1 MASGDNHQP
10 WGYSHFNQNGP
21 EPGQGPFVNSSFGAP
36 AGGGLDDNPYS
47 VAHGHQW
54 QPQESHFLQ
63 ENGYSSFQPQHHS
76 QHQHQPQAQDQGQA
90 YQVQGFTG
98 SNPHIASHQQPQAYS
113 HPAQISLDGQQE
125 LAWDYDFGFEPNPL
139 TNMSYGSGLQHGSHP
154 NGLPG
159 SFAQE
164 MPTTLAQQ
172 HQYLAEPSGGRNY
185 SPGQQVSSNARS
197 PQQHPPQ
204 PVVQQMNQR
213 HTHAM
218 EYQQPSMSQQQ
229 HQQQEHQ
236 QQQQQQQHPH
246 SHQQH
251 QHQAH
256 QQQQPAIIQHPQVN
270 PLQNGN
276 QQPNQPQT
284 MSFQQ
289 QAPRV
294 GTPQSLATNTQLRQ
308 SPFSGHQMPSISMQ
322 QGQFGVQNGRA
333 SPAVPFSAPQQMSA
347 SKAQPVLSNPP
358 TTQSRFMPQQ
368 ANLQQAMSS
377 QTMPAPRPTASP
389 LSMNNPTPMQ
399 NIKPKIQQTMQQY
412 VQPVQ
417 PNVQPNIQPNAQ
429 PSAQQNAQ
437 PIVQQRANVPAQSPA
452 PFQQAAVGG
461 LAPPRVIR
469 QDDKAIPSVRSRY
482 IGFSL
487 APPADLEDSS
497 EQETPVGELRDP
509 DEITSGPLD
518 YRFPIL
524 GNTFRPLASSI
535 IQEWS
540 KAMDKDDSAGQND
553 QEQRLKQHFGGAV
566 PTHYAERMRET
577 AAVKEKASRKPGPK
591 RSKTRPTDEAD
602 AAEWDSIGVVYLTK
616 PNPSGTEIGA
626 AVAAYGKLIRGLTSE
641 FQTTKQKLK
650 SAKEGD
656 AAALKEKVARRLEI
670 IYRAVEGANKWGDH
684 QVLANLG
691 GNQKLISDF
700 VTCLIHANNS
710 ADHNGKAA
718 KAVLRLMSEVTTMEK
733 EFLMT
738 NLQFAKISKK
748 FESKGD
754 ADVKELVKKIKE
766 NLKTKEEV
774 MKDGQLDGV
783 EGTSTPDP
791 PNAPYKGVPAP
802 SGAAAD
808 GPKKKIPSTTS
819 AKVPPNVSSAKRP
832 RDEETDTKSVKRVA
846 AEPSISQANLPGNKP
861 APSKVVVPPST
872 TTPQPK
878 LFSGSGM
885 LGAKAKLASKSTA
898 KAPIVKPEGGAS
910 KTEVKKEGG
919 PPRPDVTKTR
929 KAEAAKEDAPATS
942 KFGGIGSLLDEI
954 SKPKAA
960 GRTTPEKESKVK
972 KDETPEERAR
982 RLRKEKRRHLRV
994 TWKEDDA
1001 LTEVRVFHRES
1012 LEDEGRAS
1020 NMIRDARDDRSEGM
1034 VLKQGLQGG
1043 TQLEDED
1050 EEDELPYRPWFEPPA
1065 INFSSIPQDRRDK
1078 QFVTRGGL
1086 ALFETEQQK
1095 AIAER
1100 ESKELMVVYT
1110 DPSDIPATPKS
1121 PHAKP
1126 QEDTEMQS
1134 GAVTTLPQDDP
1145 QLAEIHLRWNEAS
1158 SRGLSW
1164 ARLNALRR
1172 AQKGQGPLSGA
1183 AGQLNMHSS
1192 APGAFDS
1199 TATVLHQNMSKE
1211 DQVFALLNSEQV
1223 KKWRDP
1229 NPYDPANPKTRRR
1242 FDYADP
1248 AIQPAAD
1255 LVEDV
1260 AEMLKG
1266 KPAPPTEPPEWMRH
1280 DAAKV
1285 AEWWHGYNKDRQR
1298 VEQRAQQQQAVQP
1311 AAAQQHQVPS
1321 AAQGST
1327 DQQAAAWAAYYA
1339 QLQQYQAHQAQSASQ
1354 TPYAQAYDPYQ
1365 QVAQPIQQQSAPGQ
1379 AAGES
1384 NAQLQ
1389 AVLAALSATPAQSQ
1403 PQPAQAAAD
1412 PHLQALLASLSGTS
1426 TAQQQPQHAAPNP
1439 TDPDYMAY
1447 IMSLAAGQAPDQSQR
1462 VQQPA
1467 PSGQPVDDD
1476 RDYDRDRDADH
1487 SGRRDKGR
1495 GGKHVNNVPR
1505 GINPNKIGTKPCTFW
1520 AKGMC
1525 SKGDSCTFRHD

>member
-1 MASGDNHQP
+1 M
-10 WGYSHFNQNGP
+10 
-21 EPGQGPFVNSSFGAP
+21 
-36 AGGGLDDNPYS
+36 
-47 VAHGHQW
+47 
-54 QPQESHFLQ
+54 
-63 ENGYSSFQPQHHS
+63 
-76 QHQHQPQAQDQGQA
+76 
-90 YQVQGFTG
+90 
-98 SNPHIASHQQPQAYS
+98 
-113 HPAQISLDGQQE
+113 
-125 LAWDYDFGFEPNPL
+125 
-139 TNMSYGSGLQHGSHP
+139 
-154 NGLPG
+154 
-159 SFAQE
+159 
-164 MPTTLAQQ
+164 
-172 HQYLAEPSGGRNY
+172 
-185 SPGQQVSSNARS
+185 
-197 PQQHPPQ
+197 
-204 PVVQQMNQR
+204 
-213 HTHAM
+213 
-218 EYQQPSMSQQQ
+218 
-229 HQQQEHQ
+229 
-236 QQQQQQQHPH
+236 
-246 SHQQH
+246 
-251 QHQAH
+251 
-256 QQQQPAIIQHPQVN
+256 
-270 PLQNGN
+270 
-276 QQPNQPQT
+276 
-284 MSFQQ
+284 
-289 QAPRV
+289 
-294 GTPQSLATNTQLRQ
+294 
-308 SPFSGHQMPSISMQ
+308 
-322 QGQFGVQNGRA
+322 
-333 SPAVPFSAPQQMSA
+333 
-347 SKAQPVLSNPP
+347 
-358 TTQSRFMPQQ
+358 
-368 ANLQQAMSS
+368 
-377 QTMPAPRPTASP
+377 
-389 LSMNNPTPMQ
+389 
-399 NIKPKIQQTMQQY
+399 
-412 VQPVQ
+412 
-417 PNVQPNIQPNAQ
+417 
-429 PSAQQNAQ
+429 
-437 PIVQQRANVPAQSPA
+437 
-452 PFQQAAVGG
+452 
-461 LAPPRVIR
+461 
-469 QDDKAIPSVRSRY
+469 RSRY
-482 IGFSL
+482 IGFTF
-487 APPADLEDSS
+487 APPADLEDGP
-497 EQETPVGELRDP
+497 EQETPIDDLRDP
-509 DEITSGPLD
+509 EEIIGGPID
-518 YRFPIL
+518 YRFPAL
-524 GNTFRPLASSI
+524 GNILRPLASSI

-540 KAMDKDDSAGQND
+540 RAVDKDDSAGQND
-553 QEQRLKQHFGGAV
+553 QEQRLRQHFGGAV
-566 PTHYAERMRET
+566 PTHYTERMRET
-577 AAVKEKASRKPGPK
+577 AAAKEKATRKPGPK

-616 PNPSGTEIGA
+616 QNPSGTEIGA
-626 AVAAYGKLIRGLTSE
+626 AVAAYGKLIRGLTGE

-656 AAALKEKVARRLEI
+656 ASALREKVARRLEI

-774 MKDGQLDGV
+774 LKDGQLDGV

-791 PNAPYKGVPAP
+791 PAVPSKSVPAP
-802 SGAAAD
+802 SSAAAD
-808 GPKKKIPSTTS
+808 ATKKKVPSATS
-819 AKVPPNVSSAKRP
+819 AKVPPTVPSAKRP
-832 RDEETDTKSVKRVA
+832 RDEETDTKSAKRVA
-846 AEPSISQANLPGNKP
+846 AEPPASQANLAGHKP
-861 APSKVVVPPST
+861 APSKVVAPGA
-872 TTPQPK
+872 TPAQPK

-885 LGAKAKLASKSTA
+885 LGAKAKLASKSAVKTPLA
-898 KAPIVKPEGGAS
+898 KPDGGLS

-919 PPRPDVTKTR
+919 PPRPEVTKTR
-929 KAEAAKEDAPATS
+929 KESAKDEAPAAS

-960 GRTTPEKESKVK
+960 GRITPEKESKVK

-1050 EEDELPYRPWFEPPA
+1050 EEDELPYRPWFEPPG
-1065 INFSSIPQDRRDK
+1065 INFSSIAHERQGK

-1086 ALFETEQQK
+1086 VTFETEQQK

-1110 DPSDIPATPKS
+1110 DPSDIPPTPKS
-1121 PHAKP
+1121 PHTQP
-1126 QEDTEMQS
+1126 QEDTDMQS
-1134 GAVTTLPQDDP
+1134 GTVASLPQDEP
-1145 QLAEIHLRWNEAS
+1145 QLAEIHLRWGEAS

-1172 AQKGQGPLSGA
+1172 AQKGQAPLSGA
-1183 AGQLNMHSS
+1183 AGQPNVHSNTPN
-1192 APGAFDS
+1192 ALDS
-1199 TATVLHQNMSKE
+1199 TTTAFYQNMSKG
-1211 DQVFALLNSEQV
+1211 DQVYALLTSEQV

-1229 NPYDPANPKTRRR
+1229 NPYDPANPQTRRR
-1242 FDYADP
+1242 YDYADP
-1248 AIQPAAD
+1248 GTQAAAD
-1255 LVEDV
+1255 LVEKL

-1266 KPAPPTEPPEWMRH
+1266 KPAPPAEPPEWMRH

-1311 AAAQQHQVPS
+1311 PAAAAAAAAQQHQAPS
-1321 AAQGST
+1321 AAQGPT

-1339 QLQQYQAHQAQSASQ
+1339 QLQQYQASQAQSASQ
-1354 TPYAQAYDPYQ
+1354 VPHAQAYDPYAQVTQPVQ
-1365 QVAQPIQQQSAPGQ
+1365 QGAPAQ

-1389 AVLAALSATPAQSQ
+1389 AVLAALSATPAQAQ

-1412 PHLQALLASLSGTS
+1412 SHLQALLASLGSTS

-1439 TDPDYMAY
+1439 ADPDYMAY

-1462 VQQPA
+1462 AQQPING
-1467 PSGQPVDDD
+1467 GQQADDD
-1476 RDYDRDRDADH
+1476 RDHDRDRDADH

-1495 GGKHVNNVPR
+1495 GGKHANNVPR

>member
-21 EPGQGPFVNSSFGAP
+21 EPGQGPFVNSTFGAP
-36 AGGGLDDNPYS
+36 AGGGLDDHPYS
-47 VAHGHQW
+47 VGHAHQW

-63 ENGYSSFQPQHHS
+63 ENGYPSYQPQAQHHS
-76 QHQHQPQAQDQGQA
+76 QHQQQPQTQDQGQP

-98 SNPHIASHQQPQAYS
+98 PNPHITSHQHSQTYS

-125 LAWDYDFGFEPNPL
+125 LTWDYDFGFEPNPL
-139 TNMSYGSGLQHGSHP
+139 TNISYGSGLQHGSHG
-154 NGLPG
+154 NGLAG
-159 SFAQE
+159 SFAQD

-197 PQQHPPQ
+197 PPQHPPQ

-213 HTHAM
+213 HTHTM
-218 EYQQPSMSQQQ
+218 EYQQSSMSQQQ
-229 HQQQEHQ
+229 QQHQ
-236 QQQQQQQHPH
+236 QQQQQQQ
-246 SHQQH
+246 QH
-251 QHQAH
+251 QHQQ
-256 QQQQPAIIQHPQVN
+256 QQQQPAIIQHQQVN
-270 PLQNGN
+270 AMQNGS
-276 QQPNQPQT
+276 QQPSQTQT

-294 GTPQSLATNTQLRQ
+294 GTPQSLGANTQLRQ
-308 SPFSGHQMPSISMQ
+308 SPFNGHQMSSVPMQ
-322 QGQFGVQNGRA
+322 QGQFGVQSGRG
-333 SPAVPFSAPQQMSA
+333 SPAVPFSAPQQMNA
-347 SKAQPVLSNPP
+347 PKTQPILSNPP

-389 LSMNNPTPMQ
+389 LSMNNTTPMQ
-399 NIKPKIQQTMQQY
+399 NIKPKTQQTMQQY

-417 PNVQPNIQPNAQ
+417 PSSQPD
-429 PSAQQNAQ
+429 AQ
-437 PIVQQRANVPAQSPA
+437 PIIQPRANVPTQPPA
-452 PFQQAAVGG
+452 SFQQATVGG

-487 APPADLEDSS
+487 APPADLEDGS
-497 EQETPVGELRDP
+497 EQETPIGDLRDP
-509 DEITSGPLD
+509 DEITGGPLD
-518 YRFPIL
+518 YRFPAQ
-524 GNTFRPLASSI
+524 GNLLRPLASSI

-540 KAMDKDDSAGQND
+540 RAMDKDDSTGQND
-553 QEQRLKQHFGGAV
+553 QEQRLKQYFGGAV
-566 PTHYAERMRET
+566 PIHYAERMRET
-577 AAVKEKASRKPGPK
+577 TAAKEKASRKPGPK
-591 RSKTRPTDEAD
+591 RSKTRPADEAD
-602 AAEWDSIGVVYLTK
+602 AAEWDAIGVVYLTK
-616 PNPSGTEIGA
+616 PSPTGTEIGA
-626 AVAAYGKLIRGLTSE
+626 AVAAYGKLIRGLTGE

-650 SAKEGD
+650 LAKDGD

-670 IYRAVEGANKWGDH
+670 ICRAVEGAIKWGDH

-718 KAVLRLMSEVTTMEK
+718 KAVLRLMSGVTTMEK

-754 ADVKELVKKIKE
+754 ADVKEMVKKIKE

-774 MKDGQLDGV
+774 LKDGQLDGV

-791 PNAPYKGVPAP
+791 PNAPSKGVPAP
-802 SGAAAD
+802 SSATAD
-808 GPKKKIPSTTS
+808 GSKKKPPSTTS
-819 AKVPPNVSSAKRP
+819 AKVPPTVSSAKRP
-832 RDEETDTKSVKRVA
+832 RDEESDTKSAKRVA
-846 AEPSISQANLPGNKP
+846 AEPSASQANLPGHKP

-885 LGAKAKLASKSTA
+885 LGAKAKLVSKSTT
-898 KAPIVKPEGGAS
+898 KAPLVKPEGGLS

-919 PPRPDVTKTR
+919 LPRTEITKTR
-929 KAEAAKEDAPATS
+929 KTEPAKDEAPVTS

-972 KDETPEERAR
+972 KDETPEEKAR

-1034 VLKQGLQGG
+1034 VLKQGLQSG

-1050 EEDELPYRPWFEPPA
+1050 EEDELPYRPWFEPSA
-1065 INFSSIPQDRRDK
+1065 VNFSSIPHGSRDK

-1086 ALFETEQQK
+1086 LNFETEQQK

-1110 DPSDIPATPKS
+1110 DPSDIPPTPKS
-1121 PHAKP
+1121 PHTRP
-1126 QEDTEMQS
+1126 QEDTDMQS
-1134 GAVTTLPQDDP
+1134 GTVASLAQDEP

-1172 AQKGQGPLSGA
+1172 AQKGQAPLSGV
-1183 AGQLNMHSS
+1183 AGQHNMHSNAS
-1192 APGAFDS
+1192 GAFDPA
-1199 TATVLHQNMSKE
+1199 ATVLHPNMSKE
-1211 DQVFALLNSEQV
+1211 DQVFSLLTSEQV

-1229 NPYDPANPKTRRR
+1229 SPYDLANPKTHRRY
-1242 FDYADP
+1242 DYADP
-1248 AIQPAAD
+1248 GIQSAAD

-1266 KPAPPTEPPEWMRH
+1266 KPVPPTEPPEWMRH

-1298 VEQRAQQQQAVQP
+1298 VEQRAHQQQAAQP
-1311 AAAQQHQVPS
+1311 AAAQQHQMPS

-1339 QLQQYQAHQAQSASQ
+1339 QLQQYQAHQAQVAAQ

-1365 QVAQPIQQQSAPGQ
+1365 QVAQPAQQQAAPVQ

-1384 NAQLQ
+1384 NAQLE
-1389 AVLAALSATPAQSQ
+1389 AVLAALSATPAQNQ

-1412 PHLQALLASLSGTS
+1412 PHLQALLASLSGTPA
-1426 TAQQQPQHAAPNP
+1426 AQQQPQPQRAAPNP
-1439 TDPDYMAY
+1439 ADPDYMAY

-1462 VQQPA
+1462 AQQPTN
-1467 PSGQPVDDD
+1467 SGQSADDD

-1487 SGRRDKGR
+1487 PGRRDKGR

>member
-1 MASGDNHQP
+1 
-10 WGYSHFNQNGP
+10 
-21 EPGQGPFVNSSFGAP
+21 
-36 AGGGLDDNPYS
+36 
-47 VAHGHQW
+47 
-54 QPQESHFLQ
+54 
-63 ENGYSSFQPQHHS
+63 
-76 QHQHQPQAQDQGQA
+76 
-90 YQVQGFTG
+90 
-98 SNPHIASHQQPQAYS
+98 
-113 HPAQISLDGQQE
+113 
-125 LAWDYDFGFEPNPL
+125 
-139 TNMSYGSGLQHGSHP
+139 
-154 NGLPG
+154 
-159 SFAQE
+159 
-164 MPTTLAQQ
+164 
-172 HQYLAEPSGGRNY
+172 
-185 SPGQQVSSNARS
+185 
-197 PQQHPPQ
+197 
-204 PVVQQMNQR
+204 
-213 HTHAM
+213 
-218 EYQQPSMSQQQ
+218 
-229 HQQQEHQ
+229 
-236 QQQQQQQHPH
+236 
-246 SHQQH
+246 
-251 QHQAH
+251 
-256 QQQQPAIIQHPQVN
+256 
-270 PLQNGN
+270 
-276 QQPNQPQT
+276 
-284 MSFQQ
+284 
-289 QAPRV
+289 
-294 GTPQSLATNTQLRQ
+294 
-308 SPFSGHQMPSISMQ
+308 MQ
-322 QGQFGVQNGRA
+322 QGHFGVPNGRA

-347 SKAQPVLSNPP
+347 SKAQPNLSNPP

-368 ANLQQAMSS
+368 GMPS
-377 QTMPAPRPTASP
+377 QTMPAPRPMASP
-389 LSMNNPTPMQ
+389 LPVNDPSQLQ
-399 NIKPKIQQTMQQY
+399 NIKPKAQQAMQQY
-412 VQPVQ
+412 VQP
-417 PNVQPNIQPNAQ
+417 IQPNTQPAAQ
-429 PSAQQNAQ
+429 PNTQPIVQ
-437 PIVQQRANVPAQSPA
+437 PIVQQRADVPTQSPA
-452 PFQQAAVGG
+452 SFQQATIGG

-469 QDDKAIPSVRSRY
+469 RDDKAIPSVRSRY
-482 IGFSL
+482 VGFSL
-487 APPADLEDSS
+487 VPHTELDDGLG
-497 EQETPVGELRDP
+497 QETPIGDIKDP
-509 DEITSGPLD
+509 DEITGRPLD
-518 YRFPIL
+518 HLFPAQSNL
-524 GNTFRPLASSI
+524 LRPLACSI

-540 KAMDKDDSAGQND
+540 KAVDKDDNAGQNN
-553 QEQRLKQHFGGAV
+553 QVQRLKQHFGGAV
-566 PTHYAERMRET
+566 PVHYEEKMKEAV
-577 AAVKEKASRKPGPK
+577 AAKEKASRKPGPK

-616 PNPSGTEIGA
+616 TNPSGTEIGA
-626 AVAAYGKLIRGLTSE
+626 AVAAYGKLIRGLTGE

-656 AAALKEKVARRLEI
+656 ASALKEKVARRLEI
-670 IYRAVEGANKWGDH
+670 IYRAVEGANQWGDH

-710 ADHNGKAA
+710 ADHNGKVA

-774 MKDGQLDGV
+774 LKDGQLDGV

-791 PNAPYKGVPAP
+791 PNASSKSVPAP
-802 SGAAAD
+802 SSATAD
-808 GPKKKIPSTTS
+808 PTKKKLSSTTPTKAS
-819 AKVPPNVSSAKRP
+819 PTVSSAKRP
-832 RDEETDTKSVKRVA
+832 RDEEADTKSAKRVA
-846 AEPSISQANLPGNKP
+846 AEPPASQANVPGHKP
-861 APSKVVVPPST
+861 APSKVAVSASNTAPA
-872 TTPQPK
+872 QPK

-885 LGAKAKLASKSTA
+885 LGAKAKLSSKSAA
-898 KAPIVKPEGGAS
+898 KAPPVKPEGGLS

-919 PPRPDVTKTR
+919 PPRPEITKTR
-929 KAEAAKEDAPATS
+929 KTESSKDDAPVTS

-1043 TQLEDED
+1043 SQLEDED
-1050 EEDELPYRPWFEPPA
+1050 EEDELPYRPWFEPPG
-1065 INFSSIPQDRRDK
+1065 INFSSIPHDKRDK
-1078 QFVTRGGL
+1078 QFATRGGL
-1086 ALFETEQQK
+1086 LDFETEQQK

-1110 DPSDIPATPKS
+1110 DPSDIPPTPKS
-1121 PHAKP
+1121 PHTQP
-1126 QEDTEMQS
+1126 QEDTDMQS
-1134 GAVTTLPQDDP
+1134 GTVASLPQDEP
-1145 QLAEIHLRWNEAS
+1145 QLAEIHLRWSEAS

-1172 AQKGQGPLSGA
+1172 AQKGQAPLPGA
-1183 AGQLNMHSS
+1183 AGQPNVQSNAS
-1192 APGAFDS
+1192 GAVDA
-1199 TATVLHQNMSKE
+1199 TATAIHQNMSKE
-1211 DQVFALLNSEQV
+1211 DQVFVLLSSEKV
-1223 KKWRDP
+1223 KRWRDP

-1242 FDYADP
+1242 YDYADP
-1248 AIQPAAD
+1248 ATQPAAD
-1255 LVEDV
+1255 LVEEV

-1266 KPAPPTEPPEWMRH
+1266 KPVPPTEPPEWMRH
-1280 DAAKV
+1280 NAAKV

-1298 VEQRAQQQQAVQP
+1298 VEQRAQQQQAAQP
-1311 AAAQQHQVPS
+1311 AAAQQHQAHL

-1339 QLQQYQAHQAQSASQ
+1339 QLQQYQAHQAQPASQ
-1354 TPYAQAYDPYQ
+1354 TSYAQAYDPYQ
-1365 QVAQPIQQQSAPGQ
+1365 QVVQPIPQQGAPVQ

-1389 AVLAALSATPAQSQ
+1389 AVLAALTSTPAQSQ
-1403 PQPAQAAAD
+1403 PQQAQAAAD

-1426 TAQQQPQHAAPNP
+1426 SAQQQPQPQHAAPNP
-1439 TDPDYMAY
+1439 ADPDYMAY

-1462 VQQPA
+1462 AQQPVNN
-1467 PSGQPVDDD
+1467 GQQADDD
-1476 RDYDRDRDADH
+1476 RDYDRDRDGDH
-1487 SGRRDKGR
+1487 SGRRDKSR